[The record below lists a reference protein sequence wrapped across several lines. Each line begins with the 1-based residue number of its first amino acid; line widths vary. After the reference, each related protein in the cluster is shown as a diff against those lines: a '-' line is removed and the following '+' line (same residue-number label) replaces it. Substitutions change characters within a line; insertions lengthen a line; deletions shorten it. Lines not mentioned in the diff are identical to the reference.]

1 MIKYLVVD
9 QSTGPLYYLY
19 KRFKSRRSDPV
30 PSGLYDHDA
39 LTISFQNLREY
50 CDMSSTMNSVSVAQY
65 LFIIDS
71 YHGNVLLVGINYDKK
86 SKSHDCII
94 EQLVK

>member
-1 MIKYLVVD
+1 MIKCLVVD

-19 KRFKSRRSDPV
+19 KRFKIRRSDPV
-30 PSGLYDHDA
+30 PSGLYDHVA

-65 LFIIDS
+65 LSIIDS

>member
-9 QSTGPLYYLY
+9 QSTGPLHYLY
-19 KRFKSRRSDPV
+19 KRFKIRRSDPV

-39 LTISFQNLREY
+39 LKVRLPKLREY
-50 CDMSSTMNSVSVAQY
+50 CGVSSTMNSVSVAQY
-65 LFIIDS
+65 LPIIDS
-71 YHGNVLLVGINYDKK
+71 YHGKILLVEIDYDKK